1 MCDPD
6 YLNQKLINY
15 LTDKENLRLSL
26 NLNQKFSYVSSY
38 EEFIR
43 IIKTSKNLDEIKQYH
58 YKIMNE
64 IMQATIINDFKD
76 GKFST
81 TDGNSGTSN
90 KTSSTS
96 ANNFS
101 IANSTGFIASGSS
114 SFYASF
120 SMDSNMTAK
129 TSQATDRKA
138 DMLKSKDYKH
148 YLKQLRYAKLLCER
162 RLNTLNNSKTK
173 FFDDS
178 IETNFE
184 NTLKNRKVTML
195 YYFLGFNPFICM
207 LYI

>member
-43 IIKTSKNLDEIKQYH
+43 IIKTSKNVDEIKQYH

-76 GKFST
+76 GKFT
-81 TDGNSGTSN
+81 EGNSGTSN

-120 SMDSNMTAK
+120 SMDSNNTAK
-129 TSQATDRKA
+129 TSQSTDKKA

-162 RLNTLNNSKTK
+162 RLNTLNNYKTK

-195 YYFLGFNPFICM
+195 IFKVVSVFLK
-207 LYI
+207 YH